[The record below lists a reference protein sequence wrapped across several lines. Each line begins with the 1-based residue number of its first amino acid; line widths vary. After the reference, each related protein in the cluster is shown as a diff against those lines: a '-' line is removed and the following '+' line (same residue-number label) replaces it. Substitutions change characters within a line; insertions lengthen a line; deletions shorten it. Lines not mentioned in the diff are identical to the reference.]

1 LDFIA
6 PMLVLITVALVIGSI
21 ARAIVVNRR
30 QRENAKTWAE
40 VQGRLIDKFGSADE
54 VVRYLESDAS
64 RELLSG
70 QSAAPASPHARI
82 LDSVHLG
89 LLVAA
94 GGIGFLVSG
103 AVGDREISDVLR
115 VFGTIGLLL
124 GVGFL
129 VSAAVSWAMLRS
141 WGLLPKGESGEV
153 G

>member
-1 LDFIA
+1 MEFIA

-21 ARAIVVNRR
+21 ARAIVINRR

-64 RELLSG
+64 RELLLG
-70 QSAAPASPHARI
+70 QAAAPASPHGRI

-89 LLVAA
+89 LLVLA
-94 GGIGFLVSG
+94 G
-103 AVGDREISDVLR
+103 
-115 VFGTIGLLL
+115 

-129 VSAAVSWAMLRS
+129 AAGVVSDRQISEVMRVFGVLGVVLGLGFIVSAMASWSMLRS
-141 WGLLPKGESGEV
+141 WGLLPENKTDEAS
-153 G
+153 

>member
-1 LDFIA
+1 MEFIA

-30 QRENAKTWAE
+30 LRENSRTWAE
-40 VQGRLIDKFGSADE
+40 VQGKLIDKFGSADE
-54 VVRYLESDAS
+54 VVRYLESDAH

-70 QSAAPASPHARI
+70 QTAAPSSPHGRI

-94 GGIGFLVSG
+94 GGVGFLISGAVSDRQVSEVMRVFGALGLVIGIGFLVSAG
-103 AVGDREISDVLR
+103 I
-115 VFGTIGLLL
+115 
-124 GVGFL
+124 
-129 VSAAVSWAMLRS
+129 SWALLRS
-141 WGLLPKGESGEV
+141 WGLLPKNEANEV